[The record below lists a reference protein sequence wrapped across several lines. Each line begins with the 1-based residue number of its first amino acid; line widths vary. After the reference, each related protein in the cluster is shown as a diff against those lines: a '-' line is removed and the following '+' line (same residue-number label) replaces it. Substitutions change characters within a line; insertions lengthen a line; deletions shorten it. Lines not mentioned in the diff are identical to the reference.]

1 MRIGELARRT
11 GVDEQLLRY
20 YEKQGLLVPE
30 RSTNGYREYDE
41 ADVGAVQKIRG
52 LLAAGLSTATIAE
65 VSSCLRDD
73 SLPTPACAGVVE
85 RLRGERERI
94 DQVIQGLLDARAALD
109 NVIRR
114 GEGAGSPTPG
124 IRTPVSDPAGKPGG
138 SRPRSTANATG
149 RRALNL
155 R

>member
-30 RSTNGYREYDE
+30 RSANGYREYDE
-41 ADVGAVQKIRG
+41 ADVGAVRKIRG
-52 LLAAGLSTATIAE
+52 LLAAGLSTTTIAE

-109 NVIRR
+109 DVIRR
-114 GEGAGSPTPG
+114 GEGAGSPTPDV
-124 IRTPVSDPAGKPGG
+124 RTTVSNFAGRPGD
-138 SRPRSTANATG
+138 SRPRAASNATG
-149 RRALNL
+149 RIELNL

>member
-30 RSTNGYREYDE
+30 RSPNGYRVYDE
-41 ADVGAVQKIRG
+41 ADVGAVRRIRG

-65 VSSCLRDD
+65 VGSCLRDD

-85 RLRGERERI
+85 RLRGERERL
-94 DQVIQGLLDARAALD
+94 DQVIQDLLGARAALD
-109 NVIRR
+109 DVIRR
-114 GEGAGSPTPG
+114 GEGAGSPTQAS
-124 IRTPVSDPAGKPGG
+124 RTTVSDFAGKTGD
-138 SRPRSTANATG
+138 SRPQAVSNAAART
-149 RRALNL
+149 ALNL